1 MIDVARGGFLSD
13 NDRSVLDRFP
23 VEIAAE
29 DLIRCFSLG
38 ERDLELVWDR
48 VGPGARLVGG
58 LQIGALR
65 LLGFVPG
72 DVMSA
77 PSRVVEF
84 VGSQVRATASDLA
97 GYTTR
102 RPTRWEHISAVE
114 RHVGFRRAGA
124 VELKGLDGWL
134 EEQALEHDRPVTLF
148 AMACDHLMAEGVV
161 RLGVTTI
168 ERAVVSARGRAWTET
183 FRRLEPQLTSER
195 RRNLDGLLA
204 VDPDRAMSPLAWFR
218 RLPAGRSS
226 AQIRELVQVK
236 QQLID
241 VGADCFDVSML
252 NLNRVRHLAALGRRM
267 DAQALARMAPERR
280 YPILVATAVERLIA
294 TSDLVLDLFDTA
306 VGAIDRKA
314 RRDRDEQTKAH
325 VVAASDTG
333 IRGTS
338 NRFVRSRK
346 RELTTSGRMCS
357 ASDWSVKT
365 GSSAS
370 SRPSPRAMRSAWSR
384 ARCFRI
390 AEIESGS
397 SFIVRRPE
405 RVFGGTKSCPLSPA
419 TSALS
424 IRSRLKSSVK
434 SPHLRPQSSPRRAP
448 ISPGRD
454 GSSAL
459 TCAYRAP
466 AQGAR

>member
-65 LLGFVPG
+65 LLGFVPD

-124 VELKGLDGWL
+124 AELKGLDGWL

-168 ERAVVSARGRAWTET
+168 KRAVVSARGRAWTET
-183 FRRLEPQLTSER
+183 FRRLEPQLTPER

-252 NLNRVRHLAALGRRM
+252 NPNRVRHLAALGRRM

-280 YPILVATAVERLIA
+280 YPILVATAVERPIA

-325 VVAASDTG
+325 VVAASDTVSMFARVAR
-333 IRGTS
+333 ILLDPEIPDYR
-338 NRFVRSRK
+338 VRHAVWDEIGHDRLVETAQ
-346 RELTTSGRMCS
+346 RADQIEANTVGGYLEL
-357 ASDWSVKT
+357 VT
-365 GSSAS
+365 GQYC
-370 SRPSPRAMRSAWSR
+370 R
-384 ARCFRI
+384 ARKF
-390 AEIESGS
+390 
-397 SFIVRRPE
+397 
-405 RVFGGTKSCPLSPA
+405 
-419 TSALS
+419 
-424 IRSRLKSSVK
+424 
-434 SPHLRPQSSPRRAP
+434 
-448 ISPGRD
+448 
-454 GSSAL
+454 
-459 TCAYRAP
+459 AP
-466 AQGAR
+466 AVLGAFDFRASTETESLLAGVDVLADLYATGARKLPADAPTHN

>member
-1 MIDVARGGFLSD
+1 MIGVARGGFLSD

-48 VGPGARLVGG
+48 VGPGVRLVGG

-65 LLGFVPG
+65 LLGFVPD

-124 VELKGLDGWL
+124 AELKGLDGWL

-183 FRRLEPQLTSER
+183 FRRLEPQLTPER
-195 RRNLDGLLA
+195 RRNLDGLLV

-252 NLNRVRHLAALGRRM
+252 NPNRVRHLAALGRRM
-267 DAQALARMAPERR
+267 DA
-280 YPILVATAVERLIA
+280 
-294 TSDLVLDLFDTA
+294 
-306 VGAIDRKA
+306 
-314 RRDRDEQTKAH
+314 
-325 VVAASDTG
+325 
-333 IRGTS
+333 
-338 NRFVRSRK
+338 
-346 RELTTSGRMCS
+346 
-357 ASDWSVKT
+357 
-365 GSSAS
+365 
-370 SRPSPRAMRSAWSR
+370 
-384 ARCFRI
+384 
-390 AEIESGS
+390 
-397 SFIVRRPE
+397 
-405 RVFGGTKSCPLSPA
+405 
-419 TSALS
+419 
-424 IRSRLKSSVK
+424 
-434 SPHLRPQSSPRRAP
+434 
-448 ISPGRD
+448 
-454 GSSAL
+454 
-459 TCAYRAP
+459 
-466 AQGAR
+466 